1 MADHNRR
8 FPVAPREAEDAH
20 RPVLRTGCWAEGEAA
35 VPVEDE
41 KGVRSRVDAA
51 KAEQAARPDW
61 KPAPDHP
68 WRRAFKPAAAERTAA

>member
-1 MADHNRR
+1 M
-8 FPVAPREAEDAH
+8 
-20 RPVLRTGCWAEGEAA
+20 LAEGEAA

-68 WRRAFKPAAAERTAA
+68 WRRPFKPAAERAAA